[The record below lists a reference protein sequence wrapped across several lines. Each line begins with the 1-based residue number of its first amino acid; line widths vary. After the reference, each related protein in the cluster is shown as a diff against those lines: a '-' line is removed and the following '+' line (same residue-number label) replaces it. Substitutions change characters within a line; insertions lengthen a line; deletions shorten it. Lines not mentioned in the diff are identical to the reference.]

1 MKALILILALLIKA
15 SNCFN
20 LTLVVN
26 LLSNFNFKSP
36 MTILSNEKIMQIKL
50 IKNLFQNGNFLK
62 FDDFTEDFCQ
72 ADLNDLMHLAI
83 MENNQRTLI
92 FPMKP
97 SLDQSMDLM
106 KCSIN
111 EEVYLFNDQ
120 TKEIFETYVINDH
133 KIVRTLGKLNEDY
146 KMEWYEDFSLVKR
159 RSNFQGKHFKAL
171 TGTYGS
177 WTVLNKTFL
186 SEAHFFTN
194 NGTYLVTNYVSGIL
208 IDVMEIMK
216 RELNFT
222 MDYYVNKVRGTHG
235 HVIDYG
241 NGTFG
246 GTGNIPDVFFG
257 KVDMLVVA
265 IAIKVYRTPYL
276 DFLPASEYYPCN
288 SSFSFFMC

>member
-1 MKALILILALLIKA
+1 MKALIFILALITA
-15 SNCFN
+15 SNCLN

-26 LLSNFNFKSP
+26 LLGNFNFKSP
-36 MTILSNEKIMQIKL
+36 MTVLSNEKIMQIKL
-50 IKNLFQNGNFLK
+50 IKKLFQNGNYLK
-62 FDDFTEDFCQ
+62 FDDFTVDICQ
-72 ADLNDLMHLAI
+72 ADLNNLMHLAI
-83 MENNQRTLI
+83 MEDNQRTLI

-97 SLDQSMDLM
+97 SLDQSIDLL

-111 EEVYLFNDQ
+111 EEVYLFKDE
-120 TKEIFETYVINDH
+120 TREIFETYVINDH

-146 KMEWYEDFSLVKR
+146 KMEWYEDFNLVKR

-186 SEAHFFTN
+186 SEAPFFTN
-194 NGTYLVTNYVSGIL
+194 NETYLVTNYVSGIL
-208 IDVMEIMK
+208 IDAMEIMK
-216 RELNFT
+216 KELNFT
-222 MDYYVNKVRGTHG
+222 MDYYVNKVRVHG

-257 KVDMLVVA
+257 KADMLVVA
-265 IAIKVYRTPYL
+265 IAIKDYRIPYL
-276 DFLPASEYYPCN
+276 DFLPASEYYPG
-288 SSFSFFMC
+288 